1 MVNFPPKRNSF
12 INPERAS
19 ILLPSI
25 ISSIIALIFLVTF
38 SIPKYV
44 SSNKVKNELNQ
55 FKIKANELSNLKK
68 QSQIISEKLVK
79 LNLQKSKII
88 KLISGT
94 TNLETFISRLGH
106 IGNKN
111 NIKFNS
117 IKPISSVKFVETEN
131 SAIQDELNINPDE
144 FLVEGVKKYTL
155 DLNLNA
161 RYLDLL
167 LFLKELELQE
177 NIILFEDFSLEKI
190 ENSDEKKSKDEIKDI
205 EVNLK
210 IAVYGRI

>member
-1 MVNFPPKRNSF
+1 MVNFSPKRNSF
-12 INPERAS
+12 ITPERAS

-25 ISSIIALIFLVTF
+25 ISSIIALILLLTF

-44 SSNKVKNELNQ
+44 SSNKVKNELKQ

-79 LNLQKSKII
+79 LNIQKSKII

-94 TNLETFISRLGH
+94 TNLETFISRLGN

-144 FLVEGVKKYTL
+144 LLVEGVKKYTL

-190 ENSDEKKSKDEIKDI
+190 EIS
-205 EVNLK
+205 
-210 IAVYGRI
+210 